1 MGTTGL
7 KRRTLGIRPTVTVEG
22 MDREDLI
29 VEAIHRVPEL
39 EDAISLDWQP
49 DDETCR
55 RVGWLLVKHSGTTF
69 RVGRRL
75 LELSAPGGYLL
86 PPPAYRMCLET
97 EPTGE
102 EMFTA
107 AMLQPWAVTL
117 WQSGD
122 RPAEWQ
128 LGGVVYH
135 PFLPCEWRWWRLL
148 YLHREK
154 KMARTDDGWM
164 KLGRRMHS

>member
-1 MGTTGL
+1 MNAL
-7 KRRTLGIRPTVTVEG
+7 KRRRRFGHATVTVEG

-29 VEAIHRVPEL
+29 VEAIHRAPEL
-39 EDAISLDWQP
+39 EGVISLDWVA

-55 RVGWLLVKHSGTTF
+55 RVGWALVKHTGTPF

-86 PPPAYRMCLET
+86 PPPQFRLCVDI
-97 EPTGE
+97 EPTDE
-102 EMFTA
+102 QMFTA
-107 AMLQPWAVTL
+107 AMLQPWSIIL
-117 WQSGD
+117 WQTDD

-128 LGGVVYH
+128 LGGTVYH
-135 PFLPCEWRWWRLL
+135 PSMQCDRRWWRLL
-148 YLHREK
+148 FLHREK
-154 KMARTDDGWM
+154 KMARTPDGWL

>member
-1 MGTTGL
+1 MVTTAL
-7 KRRTLGIRPTVTVEG
+7 KRRRFGHATVTVEG
-22 MDREDLI
+22 MDRETLI
-29 VEAIHRVPEL
+29 VEAIHRVPDL
-39 EDAISLDWQP
+39 EDAISVDWQP

-55 RVGWLLVKHSGTTF
+55 RVGWLLVKYTGTTF

-86 PPPAYRMCLET
+86 PPPAYRMCRDI
-97 EPTGE
+97 EPPAD

-107 AMLQPWAVTL
+107 PMLQPWSIILFQTD
-117 WQSGD
+117 D

-128 LGGVVYH
+128 IRGHVFH
-135 PFLPCEWRWWRLL
+135 PFMPRETRSWRLL
-148 YLHREK
+148 YLHRDK
-154 KMARTDDGWM
+154 AMARTDEGWM